1 MGSTGRAGRTVAADR
16 NRHPEAAQNQP
27 FMATGLDL
35 KGRRAISAEQDARIA
50 ARDIVPVARHA
61 DATDGSPAT
70 ETVLDLR
77 GLRCPQPVLRAKKA
91 LRTIPVGGTLVLE
104 CTDPL
109 TMIDVPAFTNQTGHT
124 LSAQT
129 RDGEV
134 YIFKIVKRR

>member
-1 MGSTGRAGRTVAADR
+1 
-16 NRHPEAAQNQP
+16 
-27 FMATGLDL
+27 
-35 KGRRAISAEQDARIA
+35 
-50 ARDIVPVARHA
+50 
-61 DATDGSPAT
+61 
-70 ETVLDLR
+70 
-77 GLRCPQPVLRAKKA
+77 
-91 LRTIPVGGTLVLE
+91 VLE